1 MRFDGSIEFI
11 WDKGNRE
18 KNWLKHQI
26 TNSESEEIFYD
37 DQKIILKDVVH
48 SEDEDR
54 YIILGSTK
62 NYKLLFVV
70 FTKRNNKVRI
80 ISARMADKKEKIL
93 YEKNA

>member
-11 WDKGNRE
+11 WDKGNQE

-37 DQKIILKDVVH
+37 DQKIILKDTIH
-48 SEDEDR
+48 SEKEDR
-54 YIILGSTK
+54 FIILGGTK
-62 NYKLLFVV
+62 NSKLLFVA
-70 FTKRNNKVRI
+70 FTKRNNKIRI